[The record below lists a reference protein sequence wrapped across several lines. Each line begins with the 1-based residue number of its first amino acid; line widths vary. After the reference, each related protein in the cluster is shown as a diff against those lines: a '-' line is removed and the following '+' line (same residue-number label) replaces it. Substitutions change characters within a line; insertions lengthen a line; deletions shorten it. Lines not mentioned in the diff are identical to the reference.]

1 MVNSKRGSW
10 GGAEDCHWFKVTPC
24 TPHPDIYCNFLLNW
38 PLLVYHQWG
47 TVRGRNRSSDFL
59 LSINQVYFEY
69 QGNKSIST
77 FAKAYTG
84 TWFLPGWMQSHCL
97 PGLCQQY
104 LCACVWQP
112 QQHVMPKQLWPLHLK
127 TPKDNTS
134 PLKTIARAWQPLLT
148 KDHGLWCTQIS
159 LAFCTSAKVSNCPLA
174 FRVMAN
180 LRNHKWRWTHRGPTK
195 TLEQHSSQCGSCIV
209 FNTTLCRRGSAGE
222 GTGTAVLSC
231 S

>member
-1 MVNSKRGSW
+1 MLRTVIGLRLHHVLHVLTSTATFYWTGHSW
-10 GGAEDCHWFKVTPC
+10 FITSEGLLEVETGALTFSSLSTRCILSTKA
-24 TPHPDIYCNFLLNW
+24 IKASLLLQRPILEHDFSQAEWN
-38 PLLVYHQWG
+38 H
-47 TVRGRNRSSDFL
+47 TV
-59 LSINQVYFEY
+59 
-69 QGNKSIST
+69 
-77 FAKAYTG
+77 
-84 TWFLPGWMQSHCL
+84 CL
-97 PGLCQQY
+97 
-104 LCACVWQP
+104 ACVSNISVLVSGSPSSMWCQNSFD
-112 QQHVMPKQLWPLHLK
+112 HY
-127 TPKDNTS
+127 TETSKDNTS

-148 KDHGLWCTQIS
+148 KDHGLSCTQIS

>member
-84 TWFLPGWMQSHCL
+84 TWFSQAEWNHTVCL
-97 PGLCQQY
+97 
-104 LCACVWQP
+104 ACVSNISVLVSGSPSSMWCQNSFD
-112 QQHVMPKQLWPLHLK
+112 HY
-127 TPKDNTS
+127 TETSKDNTS

-148 KDHGLWCTQIS
+148 KDHGLSCTQIS

-209 FNTTLCRRGSAGE
+209 FNTTLCRRGSARE